1 MLDKLNLEIE
11 QRAYE
16 EGSYIEAIKSFCEDR
31 NVLDFEDVVEVLHP
45 IVLQKVKA
53 EFYEKKF
60 FRGEKPVSKLNAF
73 FN

>member
-16 EGSYIEAIKSFCEDR
+16 EGSYVKAIISFCEEKHI
-31 NVLDFEDVVEVLHP
+31 LDFEDVTEALHP
-45 IVLQKVKA
+45 ILIQKVKA
-53 EFYEKKF
+53 EYRNGNY
-60 FRGEKPVSKLNAF
+60 FREGKSISKLDSF